1 MEIIDLKKENKNKVI
16 AKTTEVLKREGLI
29 IYPTET
35 CYGLGADATN
45 PKAIA
50 KVLRFK
56 GERKGKPILIAVA
69 DKKMA
74 QNYVEIN
81 EIAENLYQNFLPGP
95 VAVVSKSK
103 GKVAP
108 GIESANQTLGIRIPN
123 YPLILEIIHQFGRPI
138 TSTSANPSGKKPPYS
153 LKDILKYTSKKRLN
167 LIDLFLDAGQ
177 LSPRPPSTVVDTTL
191 QEPTVLRHGEFFIP
205 KIPGQNFLSNS
216 EQETKKISKT
226 IFQRLK
232 NLLNSCCLIF
242 ALQGEL
248 GAGKTQFAKG
258 LGEALGI
265 KENITSPTFIFV
277 KEYPMSNVQ
286 HQTSNIKH
294 PTLYHIDTWRMQSE
308 KDLIA
313 LGFNKMLKPGNVIV
327 IEWLQK
333 VRPILEKAAKNKN
346 VCLVWINIESL
357 SETKRRI
364 KYKV

>member
-1 MEIIDLKKENKNKVI
+1 MEVLDLKKENKDKVI
-16 AKTTEVLKREGLI
+16 AKTIEILKRGGLI

-45 PKAIA
+45 PQAVA
-50 KVLRFK
+50 KVLQFK

-74 QNYVEIN
+74 QDYGEIN
-81 EIAENLYQNFLPGP
+81 EMAENLYQNFLPGP

-108 GIESANQTLGIRIPN
+108 GIESVNHTLGIRIPD
-123 YPLILEIIHQFGRPI
+123 YPLVLEIIRQFGRPI
-138 TSTSANPSGKKPPYS
+138 TSTSANPSGKKSPYS
-153 LKDILKYTSKKRLN
+153 LKDVLEYTSKKRLS

-177 LSPRPPSTVVDTTL
+177 LPLRPPSTVVDTTL
-191 QEPTVLRHGEFFIP
+191 QEPTILRQGEIFIP
-205 KIPGQNFLSNS
+205 EIPGQNFLSNS
-216 EQETKKISKT
+216 CKETKNTAKV
-226 IFQRLK
+226 IFQRLQ
-232 NLLNSCCLIF
+232 NLLNSRCLIF

-265 KENITSPTFIFV
+265 KENITSPTFILL
-277 KEYPMSNVQ
+277 KEYKIRQLDNSTIRQ
-286 HQTSNIKH
+286 FF
-294 PTLYHIDTWRMQSE
+294 HIDTWRMQSE
-308 KDLIA
+308 KDLLA
-313 LGFNKMLKPGNVIV
+313 LGFNKMLQPGNIIA

-333 VRPILEKAAKNKN
+333 VRPVLEKAAKKKN
-346 VCLVWINIESL
+346 VCLVWVTIEIL

-364 KYKV
+364 KYKI

>member
-1 MEIIDLKKENKNKVI
+1 MEILDLKKENKDKVI
-16 AKTTEVLKREGLI
+16 AKTIEILKRGGLI
-29 IYPTET
+29 IYPSET

-45 PKAIA
+45 PQAVA
-50 KVLRFK
+50 KVLQFK

-74 QNYVEIN
+74 QDYVEIN
-81 EIAENLYQNFLPGP
+81 EMAENLYQNFLPGP

-123 YPLILEIIHQFGRPI
+123 YPLVLEIIRQFGRPI

-153 LKDILKYTSKKRLN
+153 LKDVLKYTSKKRLG
-167 LIDLFLDAGQ
+167 LVDIFLDAGQ
-177 LSPRPPSTVVDTTL
+177 LPIRPPSTIVDTTL
-191 QEPTVLRHGEFFIP
+191 QEPTVLRQGEIFIP
-205 KIPGQNFLSNS
+205 EIPGQNFLSNS
-216 EQETKKISKT
+216 CKDTKNTAKL
-226 IFQRLK
+226 IFQRLQ
-232 NLLNSCCLIF
+232 NLLNSRCLIF

-265 KENITSPTFIFV
+265 KENITSPTFIFL
-277 KEYPMSNVQ
+277 KEYKFRTFE
-286 HQTSNIKH
+286 HLNIR
-294 PTLYHIDTWRMQSE
+294 TFFHIDTWRMQSE
-308 KDLIA
+308 KDLLA
-313 LGFNKMLKPGNVIV
+313 LGFNKMLKPGNVIA

-333 VRPILEKAAKNKN
+333 VRPVLEKVAKKKN
-346 VCLVWINIESL
+346 VCLVWVTIEIL

-364 KYKV
+364 KYKI